1 MSQFQIF
8 SDGAADIPIKV
19 ASENN
24 IEVIPFYVS
33 LDGEHYLKE
42 MTELSLDAYYKE
54 FVEKHLF
61 PKTSLPSVQDYID
74 AFTPALESGKDIL
87 CFNITTTLSGSHQS
101 ANTAG
106 EILSEKFPEAKIY
119 IMNSWLA
126 TGAQEFLVVEAA
138 RMQRDGLSIDEI
150 KANCE
155 KLRKSARIMFMVG
168 GLDHLQKGG
177 RIGKVSAAAGG
188 ILKIKPLIELKDGEI
203 GLAGVTRSRKG
214 GMKKLAEITKGY
226 FEKTGE
232 KIEDFLFTVGETNT
246 PEEIESFQNEL
257 RSVMPD
263 IVFEKD
269 FLIGATISAHTGPG
283 TLGVC
288 FLKKYD
294 RL

>member
-19 ASENN
+19 ANDN
-24 IEVIPFYVS
+24 GIKVIPFYVS
-33 LDGEHYLKE
+33 LDGQHYQKE
-42 MTELSLDAYYKE
+42 MTELSLDVYYKE
-54 FVEKHLF
+54 FVENHLF

-74 AFTPALESGKDIL
+74 AFAPAIESGKDII
-87 CFNITTTLSGSHQS
+87 CFNITSTLSGSHQS

-106 EILSEKFPEAKIY
+106 EILKEKFPSAKIF
-119 IMNSWLA
+119 IIDSLLA
-126 TGAQEFLVVEAA
+126 TGAQEFLVIEAA
-138 RMQRDGLSIDEI
+138 KMQRNGLSIDEV
-150 KANCE
+150 KVNCE
-155 KLRKSARIMFMVG
+155 KLRQSARIMFMVG
-168 GLDHLQKGG
+168 GLEHLQKGG
-177 RIGKVSAAAGG
+177 RIGKVGAAAGG

-203 GLAGVTRSRKG
+203 SLAGITRSRKG
-214 GMKKLAEITKGY
+214 GMKKLAEITKSY

-232 KIEDFLFTVGETNT
+232 KVEDFLFTVGETNT
-246 PEEIESFQNEL
+246 PEEITVFQNEL
-257 RSVMPD
+257 KLAMPT

-288 FLKKYD
+288 FMKKYD

>member
-19 ASENN
+19 ATENN

-42 MTELSLDAYYKE
+42 MTELSLDVYYKE

-61 PKTSLPSVQDYID
+61 PKTSLPAVQDYID
-74 AFTPALESGKDIL
+74 AFTPAIENGKDIL

-101 ANTAG
+101 ANTAA
-106 EILSEKFPEAKIY
+106 EILSEKFPSAKIY

-138 RMQRDGLSIDEI
+138 RMQRDGLSIDEV

-155 KLRKSARIMFMVG
+155 KLRHSARIMFMVG
-168 GLDHLQKGG
+168 GLEHLQKGG
-177 RIGKVSAAAGG
+177 RIGKVGAAAGG

-203 GLAGVTRSRKG
+203 SLAGVTRSRKG

-232 KIEDFLFTVGETNT
+232 KIENFLFTVGETNT
-246 PEEIESFQNEL
+246 PEEIETFQNEL
-257 RSVMPD
+257 RSLIPN
-263 IVFEKD
+263 IVFEKN

>member
-19 ASENN
+19 AKENS

-42 MTELSLDAYYKE
+42 MTELSLDVYYKE

-119 IMNSWLA
+119 IMDSWLA
-126 TGAQEFLVVEAA
+126 TGAQEFLIVEAA
-138 RMQRDGLSIDEI
+138 RMQRDGLSIDQV

-155 KLRKSARIMFMVG
+155 KLRHSARIMFMVG

-177 RIGKVSAAAGG
+177 RIGKVGAAAGG

-203 GLAGVTRSRKG
+203 SLAGVTRSRKG

-232 KIEDFLFTVGETNT
+232 KIDDFLFTVGETNT
-246 PEEIESFQNEL
+246 PEEIEAFQEEL
-257 RSVMPD
+257 RGAMPSV
-263 IVFEKD
+263 VFEKN

>member
-42 MTELSLDAYYKE
+42 MTELSLDVYYKE

-106 EILSEKFPEAKIY
+106 EILCEKFPEAKIY

-138 RMQRDGLSIDEI
+138 RMQRDGLSIDEV

-155 KLRKSARIMFMVG
+155 KLRHSARIMFMVG

-177 RIGKVSAAAGG
+177 RIGKVGAAAGG

-203 GLAGVTRSRKG
+203 NLAGVTRSRKG
-214 GMKKLAEITKGY
+214 GMKKLAEITKAY

-246 PEEIESFQNEL
+246 PEEIASFQDEL
-257 RSVMPD
+257 RSVMPN
-263 IVFEKD
+263 IVFEKN

>member
-8 SDGAADIPIKV
+8 SDGAADIPIKI
-19 ASENN
+19 AKENN

-42 MTELSLDAYYKE
+42 MTELSLDVYYKE

-61 PKTSLPSVQDYID
+61 PKTSLPAVQDYID
-74 AFTPALESGKDIL
+74 AFTPALENGKDIL

-106 EILSEKFPEAKIY
+106 EILSEKFPNAKIY

-138 RMQRDGLSIDEI
+138 RMQRDGLSIDEV
-150 KANCE
+150 KTNCE
-155 KLRKSARIMFMVG
+155 KLRHSARIIFMVG
-168 GLDHLQKGG
+168 GLEHLQKGG
-177 RIGKVSAAAGG
+177 RIGKVGAAAGG

-203 GLAGVTRSRKG
+203 SLAGVTRSRKG
-214 GMKKLAEITKGY
+214 GMKKLAEITRGY

-257 RSVMPD
+257 RSVMPN
-263 IVFEKD
+263 IVFEKN
-269 FLIGATISAHTGPG
+269 FLIGATISAHTG
-283 TLGVC
+283 
-288 FLKKYD
+288 
-294 RL
+294 

>member
-19 ASENN
+19 ATENN

-42 MTELSLDAYYKE
+42 MTELSLDVYYKE

-74 AFTPALESGKDIL
+74 AFTPALESGKDVL
-87 CFNITTTLSGSHQS
+87 CFNITTTLSGSYQS
-101 ANTAG
+101 ANTAR
-106 EILSEKFPEAKIY
+106 EILSEKFPNAKIY

-138 RMQRDGLSIDEI
+138 RMQRDGLSIDEV

-155 KLRKSARIMFMVG
+155 KLRHSARIMFMVG

-177 RIGKVSAAAGG
+177 RIGKVGAAAGG

-203 GLAGVTRSRKG
+203 NLAGVTRSRKG

-246 PEEIESFQNEL
+246 PEEIETFQNEL
-257 RSVMPD
+257 RSLIPN
-263 IVFEKD
+263 IVFEKN

>member
-8 SDGAADIPIKV
+8 SDGAADIPIEV
-19 ASENN
+19 ANDNN
-24 IEVIPFYVS
+24 ITIIPFYVS
-33 LDGEHYLKE
+33 LDGEHYQKE
-42 MTELSLDAYYKE
+42 MTELSLDVYYKE

-106 EILSEKFPEAKIY
+106 EILSENFPEAKIY

-138 RMQRDGLSIDEI
+138 RMQRDGLPIDEV

-155 KLRKSARIMFMVG
+155 SLRHSARIIFMVG

-177 RIGKVSAAAGG
+177 RIGKVGAAAGG
-188 ILKIKPLIELKDGEI
+188 ILKIKPLIELRDGEI
-203 GLAGVTRSRKG
+203 SLAGVTRSRKG

-226 FEKTGE
+226 FEKSGE

-246 PEEIESFQNEL
+246 PEEIEMFQDEL
-257 RSVMPD
+257 RGAMPN
-263 IVFEKD
+263 IVFEKN

>member
-8 SDGAADIPIKV
+8 SDGAADIPIRV
-19 ASENN
+19 ANDNN
-24 IEVIPFYVS
+24 IIVIPFYIS

-42 MTELSLDAYYKE
+42 MTELSLDMYYKE

-74 AFTPALESGKDIL
+74 AFTPTLESGKDIL

-101 ANTAG
+101 ASTAG
-106 EILSEKFPEAKIY
+106 EILREKFPQSKIY

-126 TGAQEFLVVEAA
+126 TGAQEFLVLEAA
-138 RMQRDGLSIDEI
+138 RMQRDGLSIGEVW
-150 KANCE
+150 KNCE
-155 KLRKSARIMFMVG
+155 KLRVSARIMFMVG
-168 GLDHLQKGG
+168 GLEHLQKGG
-177 RIGKVSAAAGG
+177 RIGKVGAAAGG
-188 ILKIKPLIELKDGEI
+188 ILKIKPLIELKNGEI
-203 GLAGVTRSRKG
+203 NLAGVTRSRKG
-214 GMKKLAEITKGY
+214 GMKKLCDITKNY

-232 KIEDFLFTVGETNT
+232 KIEDFLFTIGETNT
-246 PEEIESFQNEL
+246 PEEIKVFQNEL
-257 RSVMPD
+257 RSAIPN

>member
-19 ASENN
+19 AKENN

-42 MTELSLDAYYKE
+42 MTELSLDVYYKE

-74 AFTPALESGKDIL
+74 AFTPALESGKDII

-106 EILSEKFPEAKIY
+106 EILREKFPEAKIY
-119 IMNSWLA
+119 IMDSWLA

-138 RMQRDGLSIDEI
+138 RMQRDGLSIDQV
-150 KANCE
+150 KSNCE
-155 KLRKSARIMFMVG
+155 KLRHSARIMFMVG

-203 GLAGVTRSRKG
+203 SLAGITRSRKG
-214 GMKKLAEITKGY
+214 GMKKLAEITRAY

-232 KIEDFLFTVGETNT
+232 KIEDFIFTVGETNT
-246 PEEIESFQNEL
+246 PEEIELFQNEL
-257 RSVMPD
+257 RCAMPN
-263 IVFEKD
+263 IVFEKN
-269 FLIGATISAHTGPG
+269 FLIGATISAHTGHG

>member
-19 ASENN
+19 AKENN

-42 MTELSLDAYYKE
+42 ITELSLDVYYKE

-106 EILSEKFPEAKIY
+106 EILSEKFPENKIY
-119 IMNSWLA
+119 IINSWLA
-126 TGAQEFLVVEAA
+126 TGAQEFLLVEAA
-138 RMQRDGLSIDEI
+138 RMQRHGLSIDEVRT
-150 KANCE
+150 NCE
-155 KLRKSARIMFMVG
+155 KLRHSARIMFMVG

-177 RIGKVSAAAGG
+177 RIGKVGAAAGG

-203 GLAGVTRSRKG
+203 ILAGITRSRKG

-232 KIEDFLFTVGETNT
+232 KFEDFLFTVGETNT
-246 PEEIESFQNEL
+246 PEEIETFQNEL

-263 IVFEKD
+263 ITFEKN

>member
-19 ASENN
+19 AKENN

-42 MTELSLDAYYKE
+42 MTELSLDVYYKE

-61 PKTSLPSVQDYID
+61 PKTSLPSIQDYID
-74 AFTPALESGKDIL
+74 AFTPALENGKDII

-138 RMQRDGLSIDEI
+138 RMQRDGLSIDQV

-155 KLRKSARIMFMVG
+155 KLRHSARIMFMVG

-177 RIGKVSAAAGG
+177 RIGKVGAAAGG

-203 GLAGVTRSRKG
+203 SLSGVTRSRKG
-214 GMKKLAEITKGY
+214 GMKKLAEITKVY

-257 RSVMPD
+257 KSVMPN
-263 IVFEKD
+263 IVFEKN

>member
-19 ASENN
+19 ASENS

-33 LDGEHYLKE
+33 LDGENYLKE
-42 MTELSLDAYYKE
+42 MTELSLDVYYKE

-203 GLAGVTRSRKG
+203 SLAGVTRSRKG
-214 GMKKLAEITKGY
+214 GMKKLAEITNGY